1 MSRLDTKLS
10 VHEIENAIILRCTGG
25 IRSNIIV
32 PNVSWGMG
40 INYEADLIV
49 VTKAG
54 YATEYEIKRSYSDF
68 VADFAKDEDAHKAP
82 WVYKFYYVIP
92 LGIKEK
98 VEVFLQNTG
107 LMDDTPAILFYDE
120 TPKFF
125 SNGSCA
131 YRKGGRKM
139 FLEEQLKL
147 AKLGTM
153 RYWDLRKEQA
163 KELL

>member
-1 MSRLDTKLS
+1 MSKLDTNLS
-10 VHEIENAIILRCTGG
+10 VHEIEEAIILRCTNG
-25 IRSNIIV
+25 IRNNIIV

-49 VTKAG
+49 LNRQG

-82 WVYKFYYVIP
+82 WVYKFYYVLP
-92 LGIKEK
+92 LSIKDKSEEFIQYTCVEK
-98 VEVFLQNTG
+98 
-107 LMDDTPAILFYDE
+107 PAVLFYDE
-120 TPKFF
+120 NGKFT
-125 SNGSCA
+125 SNDG
-131 YRKGGRKM
+131 YPYVKGGRKM

-147 AKLGTM
+147 ARLGVM
-153 RYWDLRKEQA
+153 RYWNLREKQT